1 MRKIKGHK
9 MDFQKIKQI
18 AQLRAHT
25 KIFEDKTIKETG
37 ASRQA
42 DEATAK
48 RILEALGLDCDKIL
62 LKIGEIESE
71 LYDDVRDDE
80 TRFELIDKACA
91 DLRYILTNVI
101 GE

>member
-1 MRKIKGHK
+1 
-9 MDFQKIKQI
+9 MDFQKVKQI
-18 AQLRAHT
+18 AQLRTHE
-25 KIFEDKTIKETG
+25 KIFEDKITKETG
-37 ASRQA
+37 KSRER

-48 RILEALGLDCDKIL
+48 RILEALGLNCEKIL

-71 LYDDVRDDE
+71 LYDDARDDE
-80 TRFELIDKACA
+80 TRFELINKAVA

>member
-1 MRKIKGHK
+1 MKN
-9 MDFQKIKQI
+9 FTQI
-18 AQLRAHT
+18 ANIAGQRHNA
-25 KIFEDKTIKETG
+25 KMFEADTERQSG
-37 ASRQA
+37 ATRQA
-42 DEATAK
+42 DEAAAK

>member
-1 MRKIKGHK
+1 MDFKKIKE
-9 MDFQKIKQI
+9 I
-18 AQLRAHT
+18 ASVRIYEKTFENMIT
-25 KIFEDKTIKETG
+25 KGTG

-42 DEATAK
+42 DERAAK
-48 RILEALGLDCDKIL
+48 MILEALEFDCEKIL
-62 LKIGEIESE
+62 LKLGEIESE
-71 LYDDVRDDE
+71 LYDDARDDE